1 MVLCMFFHIVQNV
14 KKINKNRTDH
24 YECVV
29 LYMHQVDLVYA
40 FLCLFLPVKAPPRR
54 KGKTILSDF
63 YFMFKKLSLDK
74 TILNIITCPQIFD

>member
-40 FLCLFLPVKAPPRR
+40 FFRLISASE
-54 KGKTILSDF
+54 GSSEEEGEDH
-63 YFMFKKLSLDK
+63 
-74 TILNIITCPQIFD
+74 PQ